1 MRKSACCVS
10 GSIRLRRRVLRQVH
24 LLPLAVVSIYRDL
37 ISRQPLLTVFAGLLL
52 ALALPTAVMLAV
64 DDRTWRDVA
73 IWAKPLKFML
83 STAAFAAT
91 TAWFVGLLSKD
102 MQRSRLV
109 RGLAWTVVIT
119 SSFEV
124 GYISLQASLGDGSH
138 HNVGDPFHAAMFG
151 LMALAA
157 VALTATQALLAWLVA
172 RYSPARHTVFGRS
185 VVIGLLLTFVLATA
199 SGFLLGGQQPP
210 AGVGLPVVGWHLG
223 QADARPAHFMG
234 VHAHQLIPL
243 AGWLIERYRVSNAG
257 VGLAA
262 FTVLYGIVW
271 ALLTRSALA

>member
-1 MRKSACCVS
+1 MKVEA
-10 GSIRLRRRVLRQVH
+10 LRQVH
-24 LLPLAVVSIYRDL
+24 LLPLAVLSIYREL
-37 ISRQPLLTVFAGLLL
+37 ISRQPLLAVFAVLML

-64 DDRTWRDVA
+64 DDRTWRDVS

-91 TAWFVGLLSKD
+91 TAWFVGMLSKD
-102 MQRSRLV
+102 MQTSSLV

-138 HNVGDPFHAAMFG
+138 HNVSDPFHAAMFG
-151 LMALAA
+151 LMAVAA
-157 VALTATQALLAWLVA
+157 VVLTATQALLAWLIA
-172 RYSPARHTVFGRS
+172 RHSPARRTILGHS

-210 AGVGLPVVGWHLG
+210 AGVGLPIVGWHLG

-234 VHAHQLIPL
+234 VHAHQLIPM
-243 AGWLIERYRVSNAG
+243 AGWLLQRYLVLNAG
-257 VGLAA
+257 VGLTA
-262 FTVLYGIVW
+262 FTVSYVIVW
-271 ALLTRSALA
+271 ALLTRLALP